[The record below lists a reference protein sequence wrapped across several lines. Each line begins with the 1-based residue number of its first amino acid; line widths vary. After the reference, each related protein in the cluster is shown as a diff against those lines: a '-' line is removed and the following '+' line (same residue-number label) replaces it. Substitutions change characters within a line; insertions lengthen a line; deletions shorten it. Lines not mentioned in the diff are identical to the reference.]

1 MQTTNRTTNLTMPV
15 SAVDSNLSELDTLL
29 ADLSSAHYK
38 AGHQETSQP
47 PARPP
52 APKTKEAPMSPVAAR
67 IPRRRPPKLM
77 HVLTKDGRTHDLCK
91 EAREDYSMDLDVDL
105 EMDYDYSYG
114 GASNYSTLRTS
125 DARERED
132 YDYGTLN
139 RSEVPVSEE
148 ELEK

>member
-1 MQTTNRTTNLTMPV
+1 MPV

-38 AGHQETSQP
+38 AGQGHQDNNAAQP

-52 APKTKEAPMSPVAAR
+52 APKTREAPVSPVAAR

-77 HVLTKDGRTHDLCK
+77 HVLSKDGRQHDLCK
-91 EAREDYSMDLDVDL
+91 EAREDYSMDLDVEL
-105 EMDYDYSYG
+105 ELDYDYSYG
-114 GASNYSTLRTS
+114 GAASLSNYSTLVTS

>member
-1 MQTTNRTTNLTMPV
+1 MPV
-15 SAVDSNLSELDTLL
+15 SAVDNNLSELDTLL

-38 AGHQETSQP
+38 AGNQESSQP

-52 APKTKEAPMSPVAAR
+52 APKTREAPVSPVAAR

-77 HVLTKDGRTHDLCK
+77 HVLTKDGRHHDLCK

-114 GASNYSTLRTS
+114 VSQPASLSNYSTLRTS

>member
-1 MQTTNRTTNLTMPV
+1 M
-15 SAVDSNLSELDTLL
+15 
-29 ADLSSAHYK
+29 
-38 AGHQETSQP
+38 
-47 PARPP
+47 
-52 APKTKEAPMSPVAAR
+52 
-67 IPRRRPPKLM
+67 
-77 HVLTKDGRTHDLCK
+77 HDLCK

-114 GASNYSTLRTS
+114 VSQPASLSNYSTLRTS